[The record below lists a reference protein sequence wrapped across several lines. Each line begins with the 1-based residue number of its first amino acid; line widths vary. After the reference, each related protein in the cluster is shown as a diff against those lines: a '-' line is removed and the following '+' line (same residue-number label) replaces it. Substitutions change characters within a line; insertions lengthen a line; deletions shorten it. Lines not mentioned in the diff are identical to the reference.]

1 MRLMVSRL
9 RLAIVK
15 WRHGCG
21 ELVTHVRKGPLMK
34 RMISIL
40 LVLFAG
46 CSTIPQADLAT
57 DQPEL
62 ISSVPLPSYPA
73 SVPTQGLRMNTL
85 MHIMKDGTVGNV
97 RILGSSGD
105 AEWDSMAAQSMKQWR
120 YSTPRQSGTPVDL
133 WMRQLVIVQIQQ
145 PIMRILGALVSSS
158 KREADSLY
166 ALLEGGT
173 KFETLAKHEG
183 VESSAV
189 NGKYLGSVDISSY
202 PRPVREEL
210 RKLREDE
217 VSRPVRIGE
226 KYIIYK
232 RFKQDPSTAVPQ

>member
-1 MRLMVSRL
+1 
-9 RLAIVK
+9 
-15 WRHGCG
+15 
-21 ELVTHVRKGPLMK
+21 MK
-34 RMISIL
+34 QMIFIL

-46 CSTIPQADLAT
+46 CSTIPQSDLAT

-73 SVPTQGLRMNTL
+73 SIPPQGLRMNVL
-85 MHIMKDGTVGNV
+85 MHIMKDGTVANV

-105 AEWDSMAAQSMKQWR
+105 IEWDSLAAQSMKQWR
-120 YSTPRQSGTPVDL
+120 YSSPRQSGNLVNL
-133 WMRQLVIVQIQQ
+133 WMRQLVVVQIQQ
-145 PIMRILGALVSSS
+145 PIMRVLGALVSSS

-173 KFETLAKHEG
+173 KFETLAHHEG
-183 VESSAV
+183 SLSPAA

-202 PRPVREEL
+202 PRPVRDEL

-232 RFKQDPSTAVPQ
+232 RFKQDSSSAVPQ

>member
-1 MRLMVSRL
+1 
-9 RLAIVK
+9 
-15 WRHGCG
+15 
-21 ELVTHVRKGPLMK
+21 
-34 RMISIL
+34 
-40 LVLFAG
+40 
-46 CSTIPQADLAT
+46 
-57 DQPEL
+57 
-62 ISSVPLPSYPA
+62 
-73 SVPTQGLRMNTL
+73 

-105 AEWDSMAAQSMKQWR
+105 AEWDSMAAQSMKQWAVFD
-120 YSTPRQSGTPVDL
+120 SP
-133 WMRQLVIVQIQQ
+133 
-145 PIMRILGALVSSS
+145 S
-158 KREADSLY
+158 KRNPGRSLD
-166 ALLEGGT
+166 ASARDRANPAAHHAHPRRTRLILQAGSRFVVCAARRRT